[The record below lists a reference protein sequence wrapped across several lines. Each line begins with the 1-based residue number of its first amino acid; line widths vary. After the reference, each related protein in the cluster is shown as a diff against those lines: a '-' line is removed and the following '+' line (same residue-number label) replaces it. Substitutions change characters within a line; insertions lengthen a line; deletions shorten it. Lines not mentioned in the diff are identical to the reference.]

1 MRSWRAFVGGLYVV
15 SLAVT
20 ANVSSTSVMAQD
32 RSARVEFS
40 RGQSSTTIRGAI
52 RGYEGIN
59 YRINVRSGQRLAVT
73 MDSSN
78 GSNYFNILGPD
89 GGDAL
94 FNGSIS
100 GNFADVIVPDSGD
113 YTVQVYLMRN
123 AARRNEQARFTLRV
137 EVTGGRPIA
146 PPPSPDF
153 ADGLSGGPDFFQ
165 VAGISRGDALNIRTR
180 PSAQSPIVTRVVNGE
195 ILRNGGC
202 RMTGQTRWCRVSRP
216 DGSDAGWAA
225 GRFLIEA
232 SN

>member
-1 MRSWRAFVGGLYVV
+1 MRRWRAFLGGVIAAALLVV
-15 SLAVT
+15 AEAVPQT
-20 ANVSSTSVMAQD
+20 AVAQERNV
-32 RSARVEFS
+32 RVEFG
-40 RGQSSTTIRGAI
+40 RGQSSTVIRGTV
-52 RGYEGIN
+52 RGYEGAN
-59 YRINVRSGQRLAVT
+59 YRVNVRGGQRLAVT

-78 GSNYFNILGPD
+78 GSNYFNILGP
-89 GGDAL
+89 GGGEAL

-100 GNFADVIVPDSGD
+100 GDFADIIVPDSGD
-113 YTVQVYLMRN
+113 YVVQVYLMRN
-123 AARRNEQARFTLRV
+123 AARRNEQARFTLRI

-146 PPPSPDF
+146 PPQPDF

-165 VAGISRGDALNIRTR
+165 VSGVSRNDALNIRSR

-216 DGSDAGWAA
+216 DGSASGWAA

>member
-1 MRSWRAFVGGLYVV
+1 MRRWRAFLGGVIAAALLVV
-15 SLAVT
+15 ADAGPQTAV
-20 ANVSSTSVMAQD
+20 AQERNV
-32 RSARVEFS
+32 RVEFG
-40 RGQSSTTIRGAI
+40 RGQSSTVIRGTI
-52 RGYEGIN
+52 RGYEGAN
-59 YRINVRSGQRLAVT
+59 YRVNVRGGQRLAVT

-78 GSNYFNILGPD
+78 GSNYFNILGPG

-100 GNFADVIVPDSGD
+100 GDFADIIVPDSGD
-113 YTVQVYLMRN
+113 YVVQVYLMRN
-123 AARRNEQARFTLRV
+123 AARRNEQARFTLRI

-146 PPPSPDF
+146 PPQPDF

-165 VAGISRGDALNIRTR
+165 VAGISPGDALNIRTR

-202 RMTGQTRWCRVSRP
+202 RMTGPTRWCRVSRP
-216 DGSDAGWAA
+216 DGSASGWAA

>member
-1 MRSWRAFVGGLYVV
+1 MRLWRAFVGVLVAAAMSVIADVGIG
-15 SLAVT
+15 SAV
-20 ANVSSTSVMAQD
+20 AQE
-32 RSARVEFS
+32 RNARVEFS
-40 RGQSSTTIRGAI
+40 RGQSSTTIRGGI
-52 RGYEGIN
+52 RGYDGIN
-59 YRINVRSGQRLAVT
+59 YRVNVRGGQRLAVT

-78 GSNYFNILGPD
+78 ASNYFNILGPD
-89 GGDAL
+89 GGEAL

-100 GNFADVIVPDSGD
+100 GNFADVIVPASGD
-113 YTVQVYLMRN
+113 YVVQVYLMRN
-123 AARRNEQARFTLRV
+123 AARRNEQARFTLRI

-146 PPPSPDF
+146 PPSPDF

-216 DGSDAGWAA
+216 DGSNAGWAA

>member
-1 MRSWRAFVGGLYVV
+1 MRLWRAFVGVLVAAALPVIADVGIG
-15 SLAVT
+15 SAV
-20 ANVSSTSVMAQD
+20 AQE
-32 RSARVEFS
+32 RNARVEFS
-40 RGQSSTTIRGAI
+40 RGQSSTTIRGGI
-52 RGYEGIN
+52 RGYDGIN
-59 YRINVRSGQRLAVT
+59 YRVNVRGGQRLAVT

-78 GSNYFNILGPD
+78 ASNYFNILGPD
-89 GGDAL
+89 GGEAL

-100 GNFADVIVPDSGD
+100 GNFADVIVPASGD
-113 YTVQVYLMRN
+113 YVVQVYLMRN
-123 AARRNEQARFTLRV
+123 AARRNEQARFTLRI

-146 PPPSPDF
+146 PPSPDF

-180 PSAQSPIVTRVVNGE
+180 PRAQSPIVTRVVNGE

>member
-1 MRSWRAFVGGLYVV
+1 MRRWRAFLGGVIAAALLVV
-15 SLAVT
+15 ADAGPQTAV
-20 ANVSSTSVMAQD
+20 AQERNV
-32 RSARVEFS
+32 RVEFG
-40 RGQSSTTIRGAI
+40 RGQSSTVIRGTV
-52 RGYEGIN
+52 RGYEGAN
-59 YRINVRSGQRLAVT
+59 YLVNVRGGQRLAVT

-78 GSNYFNILGPD
+78 GSNYFNILGP
-89 GGDAL
+89 GGGEAL

-100 GNFADVIVPDSGD
+100 GDFADIIVPDSGD
-113 YTVQVYLMRN
+113 YVVQVYLMRN
-123 AARRNEQARFTLRV
+123 AARRNEQARFTLRI

-146 PPPSPDF
+146 PPQPDF

-165 VAGISRGDALNIRTR
+165 VSGVSRNDALNIRSR

-202 RMTGQTRWCRVSRP
+202 RITGQTRWCRVSRP
-216 DGSDAGWAA
+216 DGSASGWAA

>member
-1 MRSWRAFVGGLYVV
+1 MRRWRAFLGGVIAAALLVV
-15 SLAVT
+15 ADAGPQTAV
-20 ANVSSTSVMAQD
+20 AQERNV
-32 RSARVEFS
+32 RVEFG
-40 RGQSSTTIRGAI
+40 RGQSSTVIRGTV
-52 RGYEGIN
+52 RGYEGAN
-59 YRINVRSGQRLAVT
+59 YRVNVRGGQRLAVT

-78 GSNYFNILGPD
+78 GSNYFNILGPG

-100 GNFADVIVPDSGD
+100 GDFADIIVPDSGD
-113 YTVQVYLMRN
+113 YVVQVYLMRN
-123 AARRNEQARFTLRV
+123 AARRNEQARFTLRI
-137 EVTGGRPIA
+137 EVTGGRPVA
-146 PPPSPDF
+146 PPQPDF

-165 VAGISRGDALNIRTR
+165 VAGISPGDALNIRTR

-216 DGSDAGWAA
+216 DGSASGWAA

>member
-1 MRSWRAFVGGLYVV
+1 MRRWRAFLGGVIAAALLVV
-15 SLAVT
+15 AEAVPQT
-20 ANVSSTSVMAQD
+20 AVAQERNV
-32 RSARVEFS
+32 RVEFG
-40 RGQSSTTIRGAI
+40 RGQSSTVIRGTV
-52 RGYEGIN
+52 RGYEGAN
-59 YRINVRSGQRLAVT
+59 YRVNVRGGQRLAVT

-78 GSNYFNILGPD
+78 GSNYFNILGP
-89 GGDAL
+89 GGGEAL

-100 GNFADVIVPDSGD
+100 GDFADIIVPDSGD
-113 YTVQVYLMRN
+113 YVVQVYLMRN
-123 AARRNEQARFTLRV
+123 AARRNEQARFTLRI

-146 PPPSPDF
+146 PPQPDF

-165 VAGISRGDALNIRTR
+165 VAGISPGDALNIRTR

-216 DGSDAGWAA
+216 DGSASGWAV

>member
-1 MRSWRAFVGGLYVV
+1 MRRWRAFLGGVIAAALLVV
-15 SLAVT
+15 ADAGPQTAV
-20 ANVSSTSVMAQD
+20 AQERNV
-32 RSARVEFS
+32 RVEFG
-40 RGQSSTTIRGAI
+40 RGQSSTVIRGTV
-52 RGYEGIN
+52 RGYEGAN
-59 YRINVRSGQRLAVT
+59 YRINVRGGQRLAVT

-78 GSNYFNILGPD
+78 GSNYFNILGPG

-100 GNFADVIVPDSGD
+100 GDFADIIVPDSGD
-113 YTVQVYLMRN
+113 YVVQVYLMRN
-123 AARRNEQARFTLRV
+123 AARRNEQARFTLRI
-137 EVTGGRPIA
+137 EVTGGRPVA
-146 PPPSPDF
+146 PPQPDF

-165 VAGISRGDALNIRTR
+165 VAGISPGDALNIRTR

-216 DGSDAGWAA
+216 DGSASGWAA

>member
-1 MRSWRAFVGGLYVV
+1 M
-15 SLAVT
+15 
-20 ANVSSTSVMAQD
+20 ANVGPGPAMAQE
-32 RSARVEFS
+32 RSARVEFG
-40 RGQSSTTIRGAI
+40 RGQSSTTIRGTV

-59 YRINVRSGQRLAVT
+59 YRINARGGQRLAVT

-89 GGDAL
+89 GGEAL

-100 GNFADVIVPDSGD
+100 GDFADIIVPDSGD

-123 AARRNEQARFTLRV
+123 AARRNEQARFTLRI

-146 PPPSPDF
+146 PPSPDF

-216 DGSDAGWAA
+216 DGSNAGWAA

>member
-1 MRSWRAFVGGLYVV
+1 MHLWRAFVGVLIAAALSVIADVGIGT
-15 SLAVT
+15 AV
-20 ANVSSTSVMAQD
+20 AQE
-32 RSARVEFS
+32 RNARVEFS
-40 RGQSSTTIRGAI
+40 RGQSSTTIRGSI
-52 RGYEGIN
+52 RGYDGIN
-59 YRINVRSGQRLAVT
+59 YRINVRGGQRLAVT

-89 GGDAL
+89 GGEAL

-100 GNFADVIVPDSGD
+100 GNFADVIVPAGGD
-113 YTVQVYLMRN
+113 YVVQVYLMRN

-146 PPPSPDF
+146 PPSPDF

-180 PSAQSPIVTRVVNGE
+180 PSAQSPIVTRVLNGE

>member
-1 MRSWRAFVGGLYVV
+1 MRMWRAFVGGVV
-15 SLAVT
+15 AMALVVIADFGQQAALA
-20 ANVSSTSVMAQD
+20 QE
-32 RSARVEFS
+32 RSARVEFG
-40 RGQSSTTIRGAI
+40 RGQSSTVIRGTV
-52 RGYEGIN
+52 RGYDGAN
-59 YRINVRSGQRLAVT
+59 YRINVRGGQRLAVT

-78 GSNYFNILGPD
+78 GSNYFNILGPG

-100 GNFADVIVPDSGD
+100 GDFADIIVPASGD
-113 YTVQVYLMRN
+113 YVVQVYLMRN
-123 AARRNEQARFTLRV
+123 AARRNEQARYTLRI

-146 PPPSPDF
+146 PPSPDF

>member
-1 MRSWRAFVGGLYVV
+1 MRRWRAFSGAVIAAVLLVV
-15 SLAVT
+15 ADAGPQTAV
-20 ANVSSTSVMAQD
+20 AQERNV
-32 RSARVEFS
+32 RVEFG
-40 RGQSSTTIRGAI
+40 RGQSSTVIRGTV
-52 RGYEGIN
+52 RGYEGAN
-59 YRINVRSGQRLAVT
+59 YRVNVRGGQRLAVT

-78 GSNYFNILGPD
+78 GSNYFNILGPG

-100 GNFADVIVPDSGD
+100 GDFADIIVPDSGD
-113 YTVQVYLMRN
+113 YVIQVYLMRN
-123 AARRNEQARFTLRV
+123 AARRNEQARFTLRI

-146 PPPSPDF
+146 PPQPDF

-165 VAGISRGDALNIRTR
+165 VAGISPGDALNIRTR

-216 DGSDAGWAA
+216 DGSASGWAA

>member
-1 MRSWRAFVGGLYVV
+1 MRRWRAFSGAVIAAVLLVVADVGPQT
-15 SLAVT
+15 AV
-20 ANVSSTSVMAQD
+20 AQE
-32 RSARVEFS
+32 RNTRVEFG
-40 RGQSSTTIRGAI
+40 RGQSSTVIRGTV
-52 RGYEGIN
+52 RGYEGAN
-59 YRINVRSGQRLAVT
+59 YRVNVRGGQRLAVT

-78 GSNYFNILGPD
+78 GSNYFNILGPG

-100 GNFADVIVPDSGD
+100 GDFADIIVPDSGD
-113 YTVQVYLMRN
+113 YVVQVYLMRN
-123 AARRNEQARFTLRV
+123 AARRNEQARFTLRI

-146 PPPSPDF
+146 PPQPDF

-165 VAGISRGDALNIRTR
+165 VAGISPGDALNIRTR

-216 DGSDAGWAA
+216 DGSASGWAA

>member
-1 MRSWRAFVGGLYVV
+1 MRRWRAFLGGVV
-15 SLAVT
+15 AAALLVVADAGPQTAV
-20 ANVSSTSVMAQD
+20 AQERNV
-32 RSARVEFS
+32 RVEFG
-40 RGQSSTTIRGAI
+40 RGQSSTVIRGTV
-52 RGYEGIN
+52 RGYEGAN
-59 YRINVRSGQRLAVT
+59 YRVNVRGGQRLAVT

-78 GSNYFNILGPD
+78 GSNYFNILGPG

-100 GNFADVIVPDSGD
+100 GDFADIIVPDSGD
-113 YTVQVYLMRN
+113 YVVQVYLMRN
-123 AARRNEQARFTLRV
+123 AARRNEQARFTLRI
-137 EVTGGRPIA
+137 EVTGGRPVA
-146 PPPSPDF
+146 PPQPDF

-165 VAGISRGDALNIRTR
+165 VAGISPGDALNIRTR

-216 DGSDAGWAA
+216 DGSASGWAA

>member
-1 MRSWRAFVGGLYVV
+1 MRLWRAFVGVLVAAALPVIADVGIGT
-15 SLAVT
+15 AV
-20 ANVSSTSVMAQD
+20 AQD
-32 RSARVEFS
+32 RNARVEFS
-40 RGQSSTTIRGAI
+40 RGQSSTTIRGSI
-52 RGYEGIN
+52 RGYDGIN
-59 YRINVRSGQRLAVT
+59 YRVNVRGGQRLAVT

-78 GSNYFNILGPD
+78 ASNYFNILGPD
-89 GGDAL
+89 GGEAL

-100 GNFADVIVPDSGD
+100 GNFADVIVPASGD
-113 YTVQVYLMRN
+113 YVVQVYLMRN
-123 AARRNEQARFTLRV
+123 AARRNEQARFTLRI
-137 EVTGGRPIA
+137 EVTGGRPITPVA
-146 PPPSPDF
+146 PDF

>member
-1 MRSWRAFVGGLYVV
+1 MRLWRAFVGVLVAAALSVIADVGIG
-15 SLAVT
+15 SAV
-20 ANVSSTSVMAQD
+20 AQE
-32 RSARVEFS
+32 RNARVEFS
-40 RGQSSTTIRGAI
+40 RGQSSTTIRGSI
-52 RGYEGIN
+52 RGYDGIK
-59 YRINVRSGQRLAVT
+59 YRVNVRGGQRLAVT

-78 GSNYFNILGPD
+78 ASNYFNILGPE
-89 GGDAL
+89 GGEAL

-100 GNFADVIVPDSGD
+100 GNFADVIVPASGD
-113 YTVQVYLMRN
+113 YVVQVYLMRN

-146 PPPSPDF
+146 PPSPDF

-216 DGSDAGWAA
+216 DGSDAGWAV

>member
-1 MRSWRAFVGGLYVV
+1 MRWWRACVGGMV
-15 SLAVT
+15 SVMLGIT
-20 ANVSSTSVMAQD
+20 ANVGSQTAMAQD

-40 RGQSSTTIRGAI
+40 RGQSSTVIRGTV
-52 RGYEGIN
+52 RGYEGVS
-59 YRINVRSGQRLAVT
+59 YRVRVRGGQRLAVT
-73 MDSSN
+73 MNTSN
-78 GSNYFNILGPD
+78 GSNYFNILGP
-89 GGDAL
+89 GGGEAL

-100 GNFADVIVPDSGD
+100 GDFADIIVPDSGE

-123 AARRNEQARFTLRV
+123 AARRNEQARFTLRI
-137 EVTGGRPIA
+137 EVTGGRPVA
-146 PPPSPDF
+146 PPSPDF

-165 VAGISRGDALNIRTR
+165 VAGVSRGDALNIRSR

>member
-1 MRSWRAFVGGLYVV
+1 MRRWRAFLGGVIAAALLVV
-15 SLAVT
+15 ADAGPQTAV
-20 ANVSSTSVMAQD
+20 AQERNV
-32 RSARVEFS
+32 RVEFG
-40 RGQSSTTIRGAI
+40 RGQSSTVIRGTVS
-52 RGYEGIN
+52 GYEGAN
-59 YRINVRSGQRLAVT
+59 YRVNVRGGQRLAVT

-78 GSNYFNILGPD
+78 GSNYFNILGP
-89 GGDAL
+89 GGGEAL

-100 GNFADVIVPDSGD
+100 GDFADIIVPDSGD
-113 YTVQVYLMRN
+113 YVVQVYLMRN
-123 AARRNEQARFTLRV
+123 AARRNEQARFTLRI

-146 PPPSPDF
+146 PPQPDF

-165 VAGISRGDALNIRTR
+165 VSGVSRNDALNIRSR

-216 DGSDAGWAA
+216 DGSASGWAA

>member
-1 MRSWRAFVGGLYVV
+1 MRLWRAFVGVLVAAALSVIADVGIG
-15 SLAVT
+15 SAV
-20 ANVSSTSVMAQD
+20 AQE
-32 RSARVEFS
+32 RNARVEFS
-40 RGQSSTTIRGAI
+40 RGQSSTTIRGSI
-52 RGYEGIN
+52 RGYDGIN
-59 YRINVRSGQRLAVT
+59 YRVNVRGGQRLAAT

-78 GSNYFNILGPD
+78 ASNYFNILGPD
-89 GGDAL
+89 GGEAL

-100 GNFADVIVPDSGD
+100 GNFADVIVPASGD
-113 YTVQVYLMRN
+113 YVVQVYLMRN
-123 AARRNEQARFTLRV
+123 AARRNEQARFTLRI

-146 PPPSPDF
+146 PVAPDF

>member
-1 MRSWRAFVGGLYVV
+1 MRMWRAFLGVV
-15 SLAVT
+15 VAMALVVVADFGQQAALA
-20 ANVSSTSVMAQD
+20 QE
-32 RSARVEFS
+32 RSARVEFG
-40 RGQSSTTIRGAI
+40 RGQSSTVIRGTV
-52 RGYEGIN
+52 RGYDGAN
-59 YRINVRSGQRLAVT
+59 YRINVRGGQRLAVT

-78 GSNYFNILGPD
+78 SSNYFNILGP
-89 GGDAL
+89 GGGEAL

-100 GNFADVIVPDSGD
+100 GDFADIIVPGSGD
-113 YTVQVYLMRN
+113 YVVQVYLMRN
-123 AARRNEQARFTLRV
+123 AARRNEQARFTLRI

-146 PPPSPDF
+146 PPSPDF

-165 VAGISRGDALNIRTR
+165 VAGISPGDTLNIRTR

-216 DGSDAGWAA
+216 DGSASGWAA

>member
-1 MRSWRAFVGGLYVV
+1 MVDVGQQA
-15 SLAVT
+15 AV
-20 ANVSSTSVMAQD
+20 AQEP
-32 RSARVEFS
+32 SARVEFG
-40 RGQSSTTIRGAI
+40 RGQSSTVIRGTV
-52 RGYEGIN
+52 RGYDGAS
-59 YRINVRSGQRLAVT
+59 YRINVRGGQRLAVT

-78 GSNYFNILGPD
+78 SSNYFNILGP
-89 GGDAL
+89 GGGEAL

-100 GNFADVIVPDSGD
+100 GDFADVIVPESGD

-123 AARRNEQARFTLRV
+123 AARRNEQARFTLRI

-146 PPPSPDF
+146 PPSPDF

-165 VAGISRGDALNIRTR
+165 VAGISRGDTLNIRTR

>member
-1 MRSWRAFVGGLYVV
+1 MRRWRAFLGGVIAAALLVV
-15 SLAVT
+15 ADAGPQTAV
-20 ANVSSTSVMAQD
+20 AQERNV
-32 RSARVEFS
+32 RVEFG
-40 RGQSSTTIRGAI
+40 RGQSSTVIRGTV
-52 RGYEGIN
+52 RGYEGAN
-59 YRINVRSGQRLAVT
+59 YRVNVRAGQRLAVT

-78 GSNYFNILGPD
+78 GSNYFNILGP
-89 GGDAL
+89 GGGEAL

-100 GNFADVIVPDSGD
+100 GDFADIIVPDSGD
-113 YTVQVYLMRN
+113 YVVQVYLMRN
-123 AARRNEQARFTLRV
+123 AARRNEQARFTLRI

-146 PPPSPDF
+146 PPQPDF

-165 VAGISRGDALNIRTR
+165 VSGVSRNDALNIRSR

-216 DGSDAGWAA
+216 DGSASGWAA

>member
-1 MRSWRAFVGGLYVV
+1 MRRWRAFLGGVV
-15 SLAVT
+15 AAALLVVADAGSQTAV
-20 ANVSSTSVMAQD
+20 AQERNV
-32 RSARVEFS
+32 RVEFG
-40 RGQSSTTIRGAI
+40 RGQSSTVIRGTV
-52 RGYEGIN
+52 RGYEGAN
-59 YRINVRSGQRLAVT
+59 YRVNVRGGQRLAVT

-78 GSNYFNILGPD
+78 GSNYFNILGPG

-100 GNFADVIVPDSGD
+100 GDFADIIVPDSGD
-113 YTVQVYLMRN
+113 YVVQVYLMRN
-123 AARRNEQARFTLRV
+123 AARRNEQARFTLRI

-146 PPPSPDF
+146 PPQPDF

-165 VAGISRGDALNIRTR
+165 VAGISPGDALNIRTR

-216 DGSDAGWAA
+216 DGSASGWAA

>member
-1 MRSWRAFVGGLYVV
+1 MRRWRAFLGGVIAAALLVV
-15 SLAVT
+15 ADAGSQTAV
-20 ANVSSTSVMAQD
+20 AQERNV
-32 RSARVEFS
+32 RVEFG
-40 RGQSSTTIRGAI
+40 RGQSSTVIRGTV
-52 RGYEGIN
+52 RGYEGAN
-59 YRINVRSGQRLAVT
+59 YRVNVRGGQRLAVT

-78 GSNYFNILGPD
+78 GSNYFNILGPG

-100 GNFADVIVPDSGD
+100 GDFADIIVPDSGD
-113 YTVQVYLMRN
+113 YVVQVYLMRN
-123 AARRNEQARFTLRV
+123 AARRNEQARFTLRI
-137 EVTGGRPIA
+137 EVTGGRPVD
-146 PPPSPDF
+146 PPQPDF

-165 VAGISRGDALNIRTR
+165 VAGISPGDALNIRTR

-216 DGSDAGWAA
+216 DGSASGWAA

>member
-1 MRSWRAFVGGLYVV
+1 MRRWRAFLGGVIAAALLVV
-15 SLAVT
+15 AEAVPQT
-20 ANVSSTSVMAQD
+20 AVAQERNV
-32 RSARVEFS
+32 RVEFG
-40 RGQSSTTIRGAI
+40 RGQSSTVIRGTV
-52 RGYEGIN
+52 RGYEGAN
-59 YRINVRSGQRLAVT
+59 YRVNVRGGQRLAVT

-78 GSNYFNILGPD
+78 GSNYFNILGP
-89 GGDAL
+89 GGGEAL

-100 GNFADVIVPDSGD
+100 GDFADIIVADSGD
-113 YTVQVYLMRN
+113 YVVQVYLMRN
-123 AARRNEQARFTLRV
+123 AARRNEQARFTLRI

-146 PPPSPDF
+146 PPQPDF

-165 VAGISRGDALNIRTR
+165 VSGVSRNDALNIRSR

-216 DGSDAGWAA
+216 DGSASGWAA

>member
-1 MRSWRAFVGGLYVV
+1 MRLLRAFVGAAVV
-15 SLAVT
+15 VTMAVAANLAAGTVL
-20 ANVSSTSVMAQD
+20 AQD

-40 RGQSSTTIRGAI
+40 PGQNSTTIRGSV
-52 RGYEGIN
+52 RGYDGVN
-59 YRINVRSGQRLAVT
+59 YRINVRGGQRLAIT

-89 GGDAL
+89 AGEAL

-123 AARRNEQARFTLRV
+123 AARRNEQARFKLRI
-137 EVTGGRPIA
+137 EVTGDRPSA
-146 PPPSPDF
+146 PPAPDF

-165 VAGISRGDALNIRTR
+165 VSGISRGDALNIRIR
-180 PSAQSPIVTRVVNGE
+180 PNAQSPIVTRVVNGE

-225 GRFLIEA
+225 GRFLVEA
-232 SN
+232 GN

>member
-1 MRSWRAFVGGLYVV
+1 MRRWRAFLGGVIAAALLVV
-15 SLAVT
+15 ADAGPQTAV
-20 ANVSSTSVMAQD
+20 AQERNV
-32 RSARVEFS
+32 RVEFG
-40 RGQSSTTIRGAI
+40 RGQSSTVIRGTV
-52 RGYEGIN
+52 RGYEGAN
-59 YRINVRSGQRLAVT
+59 YRVNVRGGQRLAVT

-78 GSNYFNILGPD
+78 GSNYFNILGPG

-100 GNFADVIVPDSGD
+100 GDFADIIVPDSGD
-113 YTVQVYLMRN
+113 YIVQVYLMRN
-123 AARRNEQARFTLRV
+123 AARRNEQARFTLRI

-146 PPPSPDF
+146 PPQPDF

-165 VAGISRGDALNIRTR
+165 VAGISPGDALNIRTR

-216 DGSDAGWAA
+216 DGSASGWAA

>member
-1 MRSWRAFVGGLYVV
+1 MRLWRAFVGGVI
-15 SLAVT
+15 AVT
-20 ANVSSTSVMAQD
+20 LIVMANGGPGPAMAQE

-40 RGQSSTTIRGAI
+40 RGQSSTTIRGTV

-59 YRINVRSGQRLAVT
+59 YRINVRGGQRLAVT

-78 GSNYFNILGPD
+78 GSNYFNILGPS
-89 GGDAL
+89 GGEAL

-100 GNFADVIVPDSGD
+100 GDFADIIVPDSGD

-123 AARRNEQARFTLRV
+123 AARRNEQARFTLRI

-146 PPPSPDF
+146 PPSPDF

-216 DGSDAGWAA
+216 DGSNAGWAA
-225 GRFLIEA
+225 GRFLIEV

>member
-1 MRSWRAFVGGLYVV
+1 MRRWRAFLGGVIAAALLVV
-15 SLAVT
+15 AEAVPQT
-20 ANVSSTSVMAQD
+20 AVAQERNV
-32 RSARVEFS
+32 RVEFG
-40 RGQSSTTIRGAI
+40 RGQSSTVIRGTV
-52 RGYEGIN
+52 RGYEGAN
-59 YRINVRSGQRLAVT
+59 YRVNVRGGQRLAVT

-78 GSNYFNILGPD
+78 GSNYFNILGP
-89 GGDAL
+89 GGGEAL

-100 GNFADVIVPDSGD
+100 GDFADIIVPDSGD
-113 YTVQVYLMRN
+113 YVVQVYLMRN
-123 AARRNEQARFTLRV
+123 AARRNEQARFTLRI

-146 PPPSPDF
+146 PPQPDF

-165 VAGISRGDALNIRTR
+165 VAGISPGDALNIRTR

-216 DGSDAGWAA
+216 DGSASGWAA

>member
-1 MRSWRAFVGGLYVV
+1 MRMWRAFVGGVV
-15 SLAVT
+15 AMALVVIADFGQQAALA
-20 ANVSSTSVMAQD
+20 QE
-32 RSARVEFS
+32 RSARVEFG
-40 RGQSSTTIRGAI
+40 RGQSSTVIRGTV
-52 RGYEGIN
+52 RGYDGAN
-59 YRINVRSGQRLAVT
+59 YSINVRGGQRLAVT

-78 GSNYFNILGPD
+78 SSNYFNILGP
-89 GGDAL
+89 GGGEAL

-100 GNFADVIVPDSGD
+100 GDFADIIVPGSGD
-113 YTVQVYLMRN
+113 YVVQVYLMRN
-123 AARRNEQARFTLRV
+123 AARRNEQARFTLRI

-146 PPPSPDF
+146 PPSPDF
-153 ADGLSGGPDFFQ
+153 ADGLAGGPDFFQ

-216 DGSDAGWAA
+216 DGSNAGWAA

>member
-1 MRSWRAFVGGLYVV
+1 MRMWRAFLGVV
-15 SLAVT
+15 VAMALVVVADFGQQAALA
-20 ANVSSTSVMAQD
+20 QE
-32 RSARVEFS
+32 RSARVEFG
-40 RGQSSTTIRGAI
+40 RGQSSTVIRGTV
-52 RGYEGIN
+52 RGYDGAN
-59 YRINVRSGQRLAVT
+59 YRINVRGGQRLAVT

-78 GSNYFNILGPD
+78 SSNYFNILGP
-89 GGDAL
+89 GGGEAL

-100 GNFADVIVPDSGD
+100 GDFADIIVPGSGD
-113 YTVQVYLMRN
+113 YVVQVYLMRN
-123 AARRNEQARFTLRV
+123 AARRNEQARFTLRI
-137 EVTGGRPIA
+137 EVTGGRPV

-165 VAGISRGDALNIRTR
+165 VAGISPGDTLNIRTR

-216 DGSDAGWAA
+216 DGSASGWAA

>member
-1 MRSWRAFVGGLYVV
+1 MRRWRAFLGGVIAAALVV
-15 SLAVT
+15 VADAEPQTAV
-20 ANVSSTSVMAQD
+20 AQERNV
-32 RSARVEFS
+32 RVEFG
-40 RGQSSTTIRGAI
+40 RGQSSTVIRGTV
-52 RGYEGIN
+52 RGYEGAN
-59 YRINVRSGQRLAVT
+59 YRVNVRGGQRLAVT

-78 GSNYFNILGPD
+78 GSNYFNILGPG

-100 GNFADVIVPDSGD
+100 GDFADIIVPDSGD
-113 YTVQVYLMRN
+113 YVVQVYLMRN
-123 AARRNEQARFTLRV
+123 AARRNEQARFTLRI

-146 PPPSPDF
+146 PPQPDF

-165 VAGISRGDALNIRTR
+165 VAGISPDDALNIRTR

-216 DGSDAGWAA
+216 DGSASGWAA

>member
-1 MRSWRAFVGGLYVV
+1 MRLLRAFFGGVFALTLGVIVDVGQQA
-15 SLAVT
+15 AV
-20 ANVSSTSVMAQD
+20 AQE
-32 RSARVEFS
+32 RSARVEFG
-40 RGQSSTTIRGAI
+40 RGQSSTVIRGTV
-52 RGYEGIN
+52 RGYDGAS
-59 YRINVRSGQRLAVT
+59 YRINVRGGQRLAVT

-78 GSNYFNILGPD
+78 SSNYFNILGP
-89 GGDAL
+89 GGGEAL

-100 GNFADVIVPDSGD
+100 GDFADVIVPESGD

-123 AARRNEQARFTLRV
+123 AARRNEQARFTLRI

-146 PPPSPDF
+146 PPSPDF

-165 VAGISRGDALNIRTR
+165 VAGISRGDTLNIRTR

>member
-1 MRSWRAFVGGLYVV
+1 MRMWRAFLGVV
-15 SLAVT
+15 VAMALVVIADFGQQAALA
-20 ANVSSTSVMAQD
+20 QE
-32 RSARVEFS
+32 RSARVEFG
-40 RGQSSTTIRGAI
+40 RGQSSTVIRGTV
-52 RGYEGIN
+52 RGYDGAN
-59 YRINVRSGQRLAVT
+59 YRINVRGGQRLAVT

-78 GSNYFNILGPD
+78 SSNYFNILGP
-89 GGDAL
+89 GGGEAL

-100 GNFADVIVPDSGD
+100 GDFADIIVPGSGD
-113 YTVQVYLMRN
+113 YVVQVYLMRN
-123 AARRNEQARFTLRV
+123 AARRNEQARFTLRI
-137 EVTGGRPIA
+137 EVTGGRPVA
-146 PPPSPDF
+146 PPSPDF

-165 VAGISRGDALNIRTR
+165 VAGVSRGDALNIRSR
-180 PSAQSPIVTRVVNGE
+180 PSAQSPIITRVVNGE

>member
-1 MRSWRAFVGGLYVV
+1 MRRWRAFLGGVIAAALLVV
-15 SLAVT
+15 ADAGPQTAV
-20 ANVSSTSVMAQD
+20 AQERNV
-32 RSARVEFS
+32 RVEFG
-40 RGQSSTTIRGAI
+40 RGQSSTVIRGAV
-52 RGYEGIN
+52 RGYDGAN
-59 YRINVRSGQRLAVT
+59 YRVNVRAGQRLAVT

-78 GSNYFNILGPD
+78 GSNYFNILGPG

-100 GNFADVIVPDSGD
+100 GDFADIIVPDSGD
-113 YTVQVYLMRN
+113 YIVQVYLMRN
-123 AARRNEQARFTLRV
+123 AARRNEQARFTLRI

-146 PPPSPDF
+146 PPQPDF

-165 VAGISRGDALNIRTR
+165 VAGISPGDALNIRTR

-216 DGSDAGWAA
+216 DGSASGWAA